1 MTRRDWSVSIVSGLV
16 VGLLLAVFI
25 TSGGSFTI
33 DARAAQDADVESI
46 LKLILSSHTQWE
58 TTQGEATIKWF
69 GSDGTTQEY
78 VQEFI
83 VSQPASA
90 RFEFTKSPVD
100 LSSDLWV
107 SDGEQLFEA
116 STASKTY
123 TQSPIPTFAFN
134 TDMLPKSTEGMDRE
148 TVYHHPFSLLI
159 PSPLAEYLYPQWFAQ
174 SQADGVYKLLGEE
187 TLLGRKVWSMDYQ
200 IRNNHVLAWIDQE
213 TGVILRYIQEID
225 GQKFVEVNFT
235 SVSFDAQITPSNFS
249 VPPEYDRVE
258 TPEDN

>member
-1 MTRRDWSVSIVSGLV
+1 MTRRDRLVSIASGIVL
-16 VGLLLAVFI
+16 GLLLAVFI
-25 TSGGSFTI
+25 LSGGSFTVN
-33 DARAAQDADVESI
+33 ARAAQDADVDSI
-46 LKLILSSHTQWE
+46 LTLILTSHTKWE
-58 TTQGEATIKWF
+58 TVQGEATVTWF
-69 GSDGTTQEY
+69 GPDGTVQEY
-78 VQEFI
+78 VQSFM

-107 SDGEQLFEA
+107 SDGAQLFEA
-116 STASKTY
+116 SSASKTY
-123 TQSPIPTFAFN
+123 TQRSIPAFAFN
-134 TDMLPKSTEGMDRE
+134 TDVLPKSTEGMDRE
-148 TVYHHPFSLLI
+148 GVYHHPFSLLI

-174 SQADGVYKLLGEE
+174 GQADGVYKLLGEE

-213 TGVILRYIQEID
+213 TGLILRYIQEID

-235 SVSFDAQITPSNFS
+235 SISFDEPIDGGNFS
-249 VPPEYDRVE
+249 VPPDYDRVE